1 MSGPAWAPAQ
11 LGEPRVTSP
20 SPRGR
25 GGHFTFYWKAGN
37 NPALPASAHPP
48 ATSTL
53 LLVQFASL
61 FFFPL
66 QDIDRDRRDTNL
78 RGRFSPSNFSFK
90 A

>member
-11 LGEPRVTSP
+11 LREPRVTSP

-53 LLVQFASL
+53 LLVQFASP
-61 FFFPL
+61 FFPV
-66 QDIDRDRRDTNL
+66 QDIQRQKRHHLRDS
-78 RGRFSPSNFSFK
+78 FSPSNFSFK

>member
-48 ATSTL
+48 TSHIDTVIGTVCL
-53 LLVQFASL
+53 P
-61 FFFPL
+61 FFFHSR
-66 QDIDRDRRDTNL
+66 I
-78 RGRFSPSNFSFK
+78 
-90 A
+90 